1 MTILYQVL
9 TRDEDIYLTGAAS
22 DIIKHYGWEH
32 QVFKLLEEAGELI
45 AASMRAYN
53 DQTEK
58 SNAHAREELADV
70 ILVLEQIVGSL
81 NAREGRKLAEIV
93 MAKADRQL
101 RRISQEKDAASHRDI
116 EHGC

>member
-1 MTILYQVL
+1 MTILYKFL
-9 TRDEDIYLTGAAS
+9 NRDEDIYLTGAAA

-32 QVFKLLEEAGELI
+32 QALKLLEEAGELI

-70 ILVLEQIVGSL
+70 TLVLEQIVGSL
-81 NAREGRKLAEIV
+81 SAKEGRKLAEIV

-101 RRISQEKDAASHRDI
+101 KRIEEEKA
-116 EHGC
+116 

>member
-1 MTILYQVL
+1 MTILYKFL
-9 TRDEDIYLTGAAS
+9 NRDEDIYLTGAAA
-22 DIIKHYGWEH
+22 DILKHYGYDH
-32 QVFKLLEEAGELI
+32 QFFKLLEESGELI

-70 ILVLEQIVGSL
+70 TLVLEQIVGSL
-81 NAREGRKLAEIV
+81 SAKEGRKLAEIV

-101 RRISQEKDAASHRDI
+101 KRIEEEKA
-116 EHGC
+116 